1 MFCREQAVQLHRA
14 KDRIRARGATLAF
27 VGNGNRR
34 FAKAF
39 ADEFGI
45 DDPLY
50 VDTKL
55 EAYKALGF
63 KRSFWRLADLHTPAR
78 LARAVKAG
86 FRQGLVQG
94 DGTQLGGVLVV
105 RPGGRVAYRYAS
117 VAPGDHPPVDEVVRS
132 LEG

>member
-14 KDRIRARGATLAF
+14 KDRIQAKGATLAF
-27 VGNGNRR
+27 VGNGNRH

-55 EAYKALGF
+55 DAYKALQF
-63 KRSFWRLADLHTPAR
+63 RRSLLHMADLHTPAR
-78 LARAVKAG
+78 MARALKAG
-86 FRQGLVQG
+86 FRQGLTRG
-94 DGTQLGGVLVV
+94 DTMQLGGVVVV
-105 RPGGRVAYRYAS
+105 RPGGRVAYRD
-117 VAPGDHPPVDEVVRS
+117 VGNVPGDHPPVDEVVRS
-132 LEG
+132 LDA